1 MLINQNPEVAIIDI
15 AFDEMNSNIFAPI
28 INNNTLEDL
37 SSLEDQFD
45 KDEHYLDR
53 WADRKVLRRTEN
65 KTGLERLA
73 LADAPGSAG
82 VRPVIRQG

>member
-1 MLINQNPEVAIIDI
+1 MELDL
-15 AFDEMNSNIFAPI
+15 AFDENEDAFVDPFLPI
-28 INNNTLEDL
+28 INTHTLEDL